1 MYISIYI
8 CSPVKQKNT
17 EFFQKKAKN
26 RKIPDKNKN
35 GTILPCYTRSII
47 LRNSAIMIPSKQPK
61 NQSRFKYFEK

>member
-17 EFFQKKAKN
+17 EFFQKKTKN

-35 GTILPCYTRSII
+35 GTV
-47 LRNSAIMIPSKQPK
+47 PSKQPK
-61 NQSRFKYFEK
+61 INPVTNILKSKANI